1 MREKLEEAIKEAIV
15 FECQLPHEESSTKKS
30 CLTARNDDCYNNS
43 DKNKIAKIIYNGI
56 VEYATNEY
64 KIDYENL
71 LKEQRKAILT
81 RIRYNKTATESTK
94 LKYGFYGEVLFDL
107 ILRIF
112 YKTFVLVSRGYF
124 YSPLDEKEVPGFDC
138 FHLIKAEQ
146 NIELWFGEAKFH
158 KDYKKA
164 IGQVI
169 EKLRISLS
177 DDYLDKNLK
186 AIIVQNENWTTDD
199 SKLRAILDAWKEN
212 PDIKLSEEVKKF
224 NFSLVYPV
232 FIAYEKKDKD
242 DYYESIK
249 NCISYIEEEC
259 KKNGIEMPATFK
271 YRIFF
276 IFLPLSKV
284 KSIKES
290 VIKWI
295 EMNEPLI

>member
-1 MREKLEEAIKEAIV
+1 MREKLEEAIKEAVV
-15 FECQLPHEESSTKKS
+15 FECQLPHEESNTEKS

-43 DKNKIAKIIYNGI
+43 DKDKIAKIIYNGI

-71 LKEQRKAILT
+71 FKEQRKAILT
-81 RIRYNKTATESTK
+81 RIRYDKAAAESTK

-124 YSPLDEKEVPGFDC
+124 YLPLNGNEVAGFDS
-138 FHLIKAEQ
+138 FHLIKTEQ

-158 KDYKKA
+158 KDYKEA
-164 IGQVI
+164 IAQVI
-169 EKLRISLS
+169 EKLCISLS

-186 AIIVQNENWTTDD
+186 AIIVQNENWSTDD
-199 SKLRAILDAWKEN
+199 SKLRAILDAWNKN
-212 PDIKLSEEVKKF
+212 PDIKLSEEIKKF

-232 FIAYEKKDKD
+232 FIAYEKKEKD
-242 DYYESIK
+242 GYYESIK
-249 NCISYIEEEC
+249 KCVSYIEEEC
-259 KKNGIEMPATFK
+259 KKKGIEIPATFK

-276 IFLPLSKV
+276 IFLPLSDV

-295 EMNEPLI
+295 ETNEPLI